1 MLSAPEDKAWAVAA
15 KLAFASFGEDL
26 AAFIKIKRKCRS
38 AVLGRAG
45 LKLEPKRLI
54 ESSCLCKGLFPEDEV
69 PRVHDLAQRD
79 DVSLVNR

>member
-1 MLSAPEDKAWAVAA
+1 MTHTLRHRSQGV
-15 KLAFASFGEDL
+15 
-26 AAFIKIKRKCRS
+26 KIKRKCRS
-38 AVLGRAG
+38 AVMGRAG